1 MELKQAIKESFV
13 KIYNLVTREFAY
25 TAQIDPNDKYIPF
38 FENDNFPVELSN
50 LVAGS
55 PTATSCLSTLADF
68 MTGEGFNHGEDL
80 ENKPLN
86 NQGLKFFQY
95 HNIMA
100 DSLAHDWGM
109 ASLVKYNQVGQ
120 ITEIFDLPFGNCRLG
135 VPDSNGVISTI
146 RYNPYYGTGLYNRRD
161 TKEYDA
167 FNPKAAVTQ
176 YTTAKSENIE
186 WKGQIFW
193 FGIRDK
199 KHPFY
204 PVPDYYSAKYWMRVE
219 KNAGI
224 YFDENLE
231 NGFLQDSVIKLI
243 GDPND
248 PSGLK
253 DGEGNDIP
261 KGKAFDTEI
270 TKNFGKGA
278 KTRHKLMAWW
288 ANNKEEFPE
297 LQSFPTGGNADLFRI
312 QDDHA
317 TKKITIATKVPAI
330 LANISEGVSLGGDGN
345 TIRAAVKLM
354 QQRVKRPQGLL
365 IDYYQSL
372 LRNMAQPFT
381 ENITI
386 VPYNPYPELE
396 SVDPQIW
403 SELTLEEKRK
413 WIEDHTEIELIE
425 ANLIETPAPA
435 VPSPTQPQQNQIT
448 NLYFDTYPEKAK
460 KNVKRSLEWQE
471 KFATKCSKTSGL
483 MLSNA
488 ILEGKP
494 LGPRDIK
501 RLSRYLSK
509 NVLSNDKAYDNS
521 CEKVLFDAWG
531 GAEMMTWANEKLKE
545 LNG

>member
-1 MELKQAIKESFV
+1 MEIKQAIKESFV
-13 KIYNLVTREFAY
+13 KVYNFVTREFAY
-25 TAQIDPNDKYIPF
+25 SAQLDVNDKYIPF
-38 FENDNFPVELSN
+38 FENDTFPVELSN
-50 LVAGS
+50 LVSGS
-55 PTATSCLSTLADF
+55 PTATSCLSTLTDF
-68 MTGEGFNHGEDL
+68 ITGEGFNHGEDL
-80 ENKPLN
+80 ENKVLN

-95 HNIMA
+95 HQIMA

-109 ASLVKYNQVGQ
+109 ATLVKYNQTGE

-135 VPDSNGVISTI
+135 VPDSNGVISKI
-146 RYNPYYGTGLYNRRD
+146 KYNPYFGTGLYKRSD
-161 TKEYDA
+161 TKEYDV
-167 FNPKAAVTQ
+167 FNRKAAVVQ
-176 YTTAKSENIE
+176 YMEDKK
-186 WKGQIFW
+186 WKGQIYW

-204 PVPDYYSAKYWMRVE
+204 PVPDYYSAKPWMKVE

-231 NGFLQDSVIKLI
+231 NGFLQEAVMKII

-248 PSGLK
+248 NSGLK
-253 DGEGNDIP
+253 DGEGNEIP
-261 KGKAFDTEI
+261 KGKAFDTEM
-270 TKNFGKGA
+270 TRNFGKGA
-278 KTRHKLMAWW
+278 KTRHKLMVFW

-297 LQSFPTGGNADLFRI
+297 IQAFPTGGNPDLFRV

-354 QQRVKRPQGLL
+354 QQRVKRPQGLV
-365 IDYYQSL
+365 IDYYHNL
-372 LRNMAQPFT
+372 LRAMAQPFT

-396 SVDPQIW
+396 SVDPSVW
-403 SELTLEEKRK
+403 AVLSDKEKRK
-413 WIEDHTEIELIE
+413 WIEDHTEIELIDE
-425 ANLIETPAPA
+425 NLVETTAEPQPNTI
-435 VPSPTQPQQNQIT
+435 PTQENRIT

-460 KNVKRSLEWQE
+460 QNVKRSLEWQQKLE
-471 KFATKCSKTSGL
+471 TKCSKTSGL
-483 MLSNA
+483 LLSNA

-494 LGPRDIK
+494 LGPKDIK

-509 NVLSNDKAYDNS
+509 NVLWNDKTYDNS

-531 GAEMMTWANEKLKE
+531 GVEMMSWANEKLKE